1 MIIFLIIL
9 FINVLSADIYEVQDN
24 LNKEKDLNN
33 KLKIIS
39 ENKDIILESNFSKAE
54 EILIEIDS
62 LINNDYD
69 KLDNNLLFDTYYTL
83 SKIYKNK
90 LEYELA
96 IEYNYRAFQ
105 FAEKSNIAP
114 NLAKTYMN
122 FGELYLLL
130 KNYKQSTEYNLL
142 GIKFCESQNDT
153 KIKHHFLEMLGEIN
167 YYIENYEDAENYL
180 LKALNETLGKDDFNS
195 IAKIKLYI
203 GRVYLAKKDI
213 EKAEYNLLSVEV
225 LVNKIN
231 NSSLLAEIYRELII
245 VYSYKNDIDKAL
257 HYTNLAL
264 KKVENIDNQDL
275 VSDIK
280 LNAAKLYISLKKYPI
295 AKLFLDEIE
304 PQIESSNNIEHKLE
318 FYFINMNVFE
328 MMNDYKSAYKFQKK
342 YLMIKEEMINET
354 KTSAI
359 NDALKK
365 YETEQKEKENQLL
378 KQNIESERKVGLYF
392 GIIIVTIAVLVTLL
406 ALYLYSRNKKERRIN
421 KIFQDKNNEIEEQ
434 KVELESLN
442 RELVDRNVEIEEIN
456 KNLFESEAELRELNG
471 TKDKFLS
478 IIAHDLKNPI
488 AGIMLT
494 SELLVSYLDK
504 FDKEKLESKLNEI
517 NRTAVRLKDLL
528 ETLLEWS
535 RASTGQI
542 PMNPEAID
550 IDILIENASQLF
562 TSNLENKNIKFYFEK
577 AANCKVVGDVKMLE
591 TILRNII
598 SNAIK
603 FTPDGGKITVS
614 TEDLNEKLKIK
625 IKDSGVGIPKD
636 KIPQLFSISSN
647 YTTLGTQKERGTGLG
662 LVLCKEF
669 VDSNNGIIE
678 VDSELGK
685 GTTFS
690 LTFQKFNN

>member
-1 MIIFLIIL
+1 M
-9 FINVLSADIYEVQDN
+9 LSADINEVQEN
-24 LNKEKDLNN
+24 LNKEKDLNG
-33 KLKIIS
+33 KLKIIAES
-39 ENKDIILESNFSKAE
+39 QSVLLESDLLKSEK
-54 EILIEIDS
+54 ILIQLDS
-62 LINNDYD
+62 LLNNNNDN
-69 KLDNNLLFDTYYTL
+69 LDNNLLFVTYFTL

-105 FAEKSNIAP
+105 FAEKSDIAS
-114 NLAKTYMN
+114 NLAKSYMN

-130 KNYKQSTEYNLL
+130 KDYKQSTEYNLL

-153 KIKHHFLEMLGEIN
+153 KIKYHFLEMLGEIN

-180 LKALNETLGKDDFNS
+180 LKALNETLRKDDFNK
-195 IAKIKLYI
+195 IAKIKLYL
-203 GRVYLAKKDI
+203 GRVYLAKRDI
-213 EKAEYNLLSVEV
+213 DKAEYNLISVEV

-231 NSSLLAEIYRELII
+231 NKKLLAEIYRELII
-245 VYSYKNDIDKAL
+245 VYSYKNNLDKAQY
-257 HYTNLAL
+257 YTNLAL
-264 KKVENIDNQDL
+264 DLIKNIKNQEL
-275 VSDIK
+275 NIDIK
-280 LNAAKLYISLKKYPI
+280 LNAAKLYISLKKYSE
-295 AKLFLDEIE
+295 AKAFLDEIE
-304 PQIESSNNIEHKLE
+304 SLIESSNNIEHKLE
-318 FYFINMNVFE
+318 FYFIKMNVYE
-328 MMNDYKSAYKFQKK
+328 MMNDYQLAYQYQKK

-354 KTSAI
+354 KSSAI

-365 YETEQKEKENQLL
+365 YESEQKEKENQLL

-406 ALYLYSRNKKERRIN
+406 ALFLLYRNKKERRIN
-421 KIFQDKNNEIEEQ
+421 RILQDKNDEIGKQ
-434 KVELESLN
+434 KEELESLN
-442 RELVDRNVEIEEIN
+442 RVLVDRNVEIEEIN

-494 SELLVSYLDK
+494 SELLVSYLEK

-542 PMNPEAID
+542 PMNPQAIN
-550 IDILIENASQLF
+550 IDELVEKTSQLF
-562 TSNLENKNIKFYFEK
+562 TSNLENKKIKLSIENP
-577 AANCKVVGDVKMLE
+577 ACCRVVGDEKMLE

-603 FTPDGGKITVS
+603 FTPEGGKIIVS
-614 TEDLNEKLKIK
+614 TEDIDDKLKIK

-647 YTTLGTQKERGTGLG
+647 YTTLGTQKEKGTGLG

-669 VDSNNGIIE
+669 IDSNNGLIE
-678 VDSELGK
+678 VDSDLGK

-690 LTFQKFNN
+690 LTFQKFNNQ